1 MIKHN
6 KANGS
11 NSMLHIIGQSLLAS
25 GLLLAS
31 AWAQAQNAIQS
42 VTGGLQGGV
51 EVIRI
56 ETSEPL
62 PAVPTGFTIQA
73 PARIALDFPGVVNNV
88 GRNAVEINQGNL
100 RSANVV
106 QAGDRTRVV
115 INLKQAAS
123 YQARTEGKV
132 LIVVLDRTEA
142 VAQTQATPSA
152 FAESRNRDVA
162 ALRDIDFRMGSGNTG
177 RVVVELANNQVG
189 VDIRQQGQGLVV
201 EFLKTSLPEGL
212 RRRLDVTDFGTP
224 VQTIET
230 SQSGDRVRMLITPKG
245 NWEHSAYQSDN
256 QFVLEVRE
264 RVIDPNKL
272 SQGVGFTG
280 EKLSLNF
287 QNIEVRSLLQ
297 VIADFTNF
305 NVVTS
310 DSVTGAVTLRLKDVP
325 WDQALDIILQ
335 AKGLGVRKSG
345 NVLWIAPRDEISARE
360 KQELESKAS
369 IESLESVRTQGF
381 QMNYAKAADIAAQL
395 TSSAGGSG
403 SGGANARILSSRG
416 SVISEPRT
424 NQLFVTD
431 IPSKLEQVQEL
442 IAKLDIPIRQVLI
455 EARIV
460 EADDRFGRSLGVRL
474 GGGNGNIG
482 GGEGRIG
489 YGASYSATGGNLG
502 SGSLLNLP
510 SSGAGGF
517 APAAFALSLFDRT
530 NTNRFLSLE
539 LSALEADGRGKIV
552 SSPRVVTADQVKASI
567 EQGTE
572 FPFQQA
578 TSSGATSVAF
588 RKASLKL
595 EVTPQITPE
604 GNIIL
609 DLNVTKDSRGE
620 TTAQG
625 IAINTK
631 QVQTQVL
638 VENGG
643 TVVIGGIFELNESQ
657 DVAKVPVLGDI
668 PFLGNLFKNTNRVSN
683 KSETLIFITPRVIT
697 DRGVSR

>member
-1 MIKHN
+1 MMKHN
-6 KANGS
+6 KVNSFGS
-11 NSMLHIIGQSLLAS
+11 LRRVAAKSMLVS
-25 GLLLAS
+25 GLLLCS
-31 AWAQAQNAIQS
+31 VWAHAQNAIQS

-56 ETSEPL
+56 QTTEPL
-62 PAVPTGFTIQA
+62 AAVPTGFTVQA

-88 GRNAVEINQGNL
+88 GRSAIEINQGNL

-123 YQARTEGKV
+123 YQARTEGKT
-132 LIVVLDRTEA
+132 LIVVLDRSEGMAA
-142 VAQTQATPSA
+142 VQTAPA
-152 FAESRNRDVA
+152 VFAESRNRDVA
-162 ALRDIDFRMGSGNTG
+162 ALRDIDFRRGAGSAG
-177 RVVVELANNQVG
+177 RVVVDLANSQVG

-201 EFLKTSLPEGL
+201 EFLKTTLPEGL

-230 SQSGDRVRMLITPKG
+230 SQSGDRVRMVVTPKG
-245 NWEHSAYQSDN
+245 SWEHSAYQSDN

-264 RVIDPNKL
+264 RVVDPTKL
-272 SQGVGFTG
+272 TQGTGYSG

-297 VIADFTNF
+297 VIADFTSF
-305 NVVTS
+305 NIVTS
-310 DSVTGAVTLRLKDVP
+310 DSVNGSVTLRLKDVP
-325 WDQALDIILQ
+325 WDQALEIILQ
-335 AKGLGVRKSG
+335 AKGLDKRKNG
-345 NVLWIAPRDEISARE
+345 NVLWIAPKDELTARD
-360 KQELESKAS
+360 KQALESQVT

-395 TSSAGGSG
+395 TATNATGGSVN
-403 SGGANARILSSRG
+403 NARMLSSRG

-431 IPSKLEQVQEL
+431 IPSRLEQVQVL

-474 GGGNGNIG
+474 GGSNLGDLGGGRNRLGFGSTYSAAAPGVGNG
-482 GGEGRIG
+482 
-489 YGASYSATGGNLG
+489 AFV
-502 SGSLLNLP
+502 NLP
-510 SSGAGGF
+510 SSGQSGF
-517 APAAFALSLFDRT
+517 APASFAVSLFDAL
-530 NTNRFLSLE
+530 NTSRFLNLE
-539 LSALEADGRGKIV
+539 ISALEADGRGKVV
-552 SSPRVVTADQVKASI
+552 SSPRVVTADQVKALI

-572 FPFQQA
+572 FPYQNA
-578 TSSGATSVAF
+578 TSSGATAVEF
-588 RKASLKL
+588 KKANLKL

-604 GNIIL
+604 GSIIL
-609 DLNVTKDSRGE
+609 DVKVSKDSRGE
-620 TTAQG
+620 TTLQG

-631 QVQTQVL
+631 RVETQVL

-643 TVVIGGIFELNESQ
+643 TVVIGGIFELSESE
-657 DVAKVPVLGDI
+657 DVTKVPLLGDI
-668 PFLGNLFKNTNRVSN
+668 PVVGNLFKNKNRISN
-683 KSETLIFITPRVIT
+683 KSETLIFITPRVIS